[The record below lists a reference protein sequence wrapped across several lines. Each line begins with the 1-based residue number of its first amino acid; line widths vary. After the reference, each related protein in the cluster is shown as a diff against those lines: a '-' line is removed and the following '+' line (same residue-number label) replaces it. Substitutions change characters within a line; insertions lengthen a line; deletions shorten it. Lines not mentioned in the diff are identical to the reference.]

1 MTKRKPPNVSF
12 PDWVEQQIR
21 SAEAA
26 GAFDN
31 LPGAGKPIPG
41 LDRPRNEMSWVAD
54 YLRRENIDAASLL
67 PPGLALAKEVEV
79 LPERLQ
85 REHSEREVRILIEDL
100 NERIRRAHRLPQVGP
115 PVRVGTV
122 DVERA
127 VARWSEQ
134 RALIENQRREASAA
148 AAAPPE
154 TARPRRWFK
163 GRPQRSTASA
173 QPRPE

>member
-12 PDWVEQQIR
+12 PDWIEQQIR

-41 LDRPRNEMSWVAD
+41 LDRPRDEMSWVAD
-54 YLRRENIDAASLL
+54 YLRRENVDAASLL

-122 DVERA
+122 DIERA
-127 VARWSEQ
+127 VAQWAEARGLLESE
-134 RALIENQRREASAA
+134 RRAA
-148 AAAPPE
+148 AIAPAIQAPA
-154 TARPRRWFK
+154 TTRRRRWF
-163 GRPQRSTASA
+163 RRRRATPA
-173 QPRPE
+173 